1 MGAEARRSL
10 YEYCRLNQKQYLLDE
25 WDDGRNLP
33 LTPQTITYGSKRA
46 AWWRCAN
53 GHTWRAVLYTR
64 TGGAR
69 CPYCTG
75 RRVQPGF
82 NDLASVHPELARQ
95 WDYAKNAPLVP
106 ADISA
111 GSGRSVWW
119 RCEKGHSW
127 RALIRSRTAGCG
139 CPVCAGRQ
147 LLPGEN
153 DLASVCPELAKQ
165 WDAARNGNQRPQDV
179 LPGTEKKVWWIC
191 ERGHHWRAAISMRTR
206 SLSSCPVC
214 AGKQVL
220 PGFNDLASQKP
231 ALAAQWDAARNGTL
245 TPEQVTPASNRKAW
259 WRCEKGHSFQAVIAS
274 RANGSGCPY
283 CTNKKVLAGF
293 NDLATAEPK
302 IAAEWHPTRNG
313 ALTPGMV
320 TAGSRKRS
328 GGSAAAATSGVHASV
343 HAQVRSAAAAPSVQ
357 EAAVGMQVPRFCH
370 AAAEKNT
377 EGCER
382 YGDNGDKLAGKGRLC
397 RWEHSYCS
405 AHFAAEAAVSD
416 NKAVL

>member
-127 RALIRSRTAGCG
+127 RALIRSRTAG
-139 CPVCAGRQ
+139 
-147 LLPGEN
+147 
-153 DLASVCPELAKQ
+153 
-165 WDAARNGNQRPQDV
+165 
-179 LPGTEKKVWWIC
+179 
-191 ERGHHWRAAISMRTR
+191 
-206 SLSSCPVC
+206 
-214 AGKQVL
+214 
-220 PGFNDLASQKP
+220 
-231 ALAAQWDAARNGTL
+231 
-245 TPEQVTPASNRKAW
+245 
-259 WRCEKGHSFQAVIAS
+259 
-274 RANGSGCPY
+274 
-283 CTNKKVLAGF
+283 
-293 NDLATAEPK
+293 
-302 IAAEWHPTRNG
+302 
-313 ALTPGMV
+313 
-320 TAGSRKRS
+320 
-328 GGSAAAATSGVHASV
+328 
-343 HAQVRSAAAAPSVQ
+343 
-357 EAAVGMQVPRFCH
+357 
-370 AAAEKNT
+370 
-377 EGCER
+377 
-382 YGDNGDKLAGKGRLC
+382 
-397 RWEHSYCS
+397 
-405 AHFAAEAAVSD
+405 
-416 NKAVL
+416 

>member
-1 MGAEARRSL
+1 MGAEARRNL

-320 TAGSRKRS
+320 TAGSRKKVWWQCSCGHIWSARIGARTGAQRS
-328 GGSAAAATSGVHASV
+328 GCPVCAGSCRRHAGTAILPCSRREK
-343 HAQVRSAAAAPSVQ
+343 HG
-357 EAAVGMQVPRFCH
+357 GM
-370 AAAEKNT
+370 
-377 EGCER
+377 
-382 YGDNGDKLAGKGRLC
+382 
-397 RWEHSYCS
+397 
-405 AHFAAEAAVSD
+405 
-416 NKAVL
+416 

>member
-33 LTPQTITYGSKRA
+33 LTPQTITYGSKRPPGGA
-46 AWWRCAN
+46 AQTATPGGRCSTQEPA
-53 GHTWRAVLYTR
+53 
-64 TGGAR
+64 GAR

-95 WDYAKNAPLVP
+95 WGLREKRAARPGGYQRRKREIRLV
-106 ADISA
+106 AVRKGAQLA
-111 GSGRSVWW
+111 GA
-119 RCEKGHSW
+119 H
-127 RALIRSRTAGCG
+127 
-139 CPVCAGRQ
+139 PVPHGGLR
-147 LLPGEN
+147 LPG
-153 DLASVCPELAKQ
+153 LCRKTAPARRKRPRVGSVRSLAKQ

-179 LPGTEKKVWWIC
+179 LPGTEKKVWWIAT
-191 ERGHHWRAAISMRTR
+191 RPPLRAAISMRTR

-274 RANGSGCPY
+274 RANGQRLPILHEQ
-283 CTNKKVLAGF
+283 KKCWQASTILQQPSRKSPPNGTRR
-293 NDLATAEPK
+293 ATA
-302 IAAEWHPTRNG
+302 
-313 ALTPGMV
+313 L
-320 TAGSRKRS
+320 
-328 GGSAAAATSGVHASV
+328 
-343 HAQVRSAAAAPSVQ
+343 
-357 EAAVGMQVPRFCH
+357 
-370 AAAEKNT
+370 
-377 EGCER
+377 
-382 YGDNGDKLAGKGRLC
+382 
-397 RWEHSYCS
+397 
-405 AHFAAEAAVSD
+405 
-416 NKAVL
+416 

>member
-139 CPVCAGRQ
+139 CPVCAGKQ
-147 LLPGEN
+147 VIPGEN
-153 DLASVCPELAKQ
+153 DLASQFPQLAAQWHPDKNGALRPENVSPNSN
-165 WDAARNGNQRPQDV
+165 R
-179 LPGTEKKVWWIC
+179 KVWWLC
-191 ERGHHWRAAISMRTR
+191 PLGHAWKATVTSR
-206 SLSSCPVC
+206 SREGAGCPFC
-214 AGKQVL
+214 AGRKVW
-220 PGFNDLASQKP
+220 PGFNDLETVEPKV
-231 ALAAQWDAARNGTL
+231 AAQWHPTLNGQL
-245 TPEQVTPASNRKAW
+245 TPR
-259 WRCEKGHSFQAVIAS
+259 
-274 RANGSGCPY
+274 
-283 CTNKKVLAGF
+283 
-293 NDLATAEPK
+293 
-302 IAAEWHPTRNG
+302 
-313 ALTPGMV
+313 MV
-320 TAGSRKRS
+320 TAGSRRKVWWQCPE
-328 GGSAAAATSGVHASV
+328 GHVWK
-343 HAQVRSAAAAPSVQ
+343 
-357 EAAVGMQVPRFCH
+357 AVVYSR
-370 AAAEKNT
+370 
-377 EGCER
+377 
-382 YGDNGDKLAGKGRLC
+382 AGKRKCGCPVCAGRI
-397 RWEHSYCS
+397 S
-405 AHFAAEAAVSD
+405 EARM
-416 NKAVL
+416 KAYRHMVGEQQGKTER

>member
-147 LLPGEN
+147 LLP
-153 DLASVCPELAKQ
+153 AKTTSRRSV
-165 WDAARNGNQRPQDV
+165 
-179 LPGTEKKVWWIC
+179 
-191 ERGHHWRAAISMRTR
+191 R
-206 SLSSCPVC
+206 SLQSS
-214 AGKQVL
+214 
-220 PGFNDLASQKP
+220 
-231 ALAAQWDAARNGTL
+231 GTL
-245 TPEQVTPASNRKAW
+245 RETGISARRTCCRGRRK
-259 WRCEKGHSFQAVIAS
+259 K
-274 RANGSGCPY
+274 
-283 CTNKKVLAGF
+283 
-293 NDLATAEPK
+293 
-302 IAAEWHPTRNG
+302 
-313 ALTPGMV
+313 
-320 TAGSRKRS
+320 S
-328 GGSAAAATSGVHASV
+328 GGYANAATTG
-343 HAQVRSAAAAPSVQ
+343 AQQSRCA
-357 EAAVGMQVPRFCH
+357 H
-370 AAAEKNT
+370 AA
-377 EGCER
+377 
-382 YGDNGDKLAGKGRLC
+382 
-397 RWEHSYCS
+397 
-405 AHFAAEAAVSD
+405 
-416 NKAVL
+416 

>member
-10 YEYCRLNQKQYLLDE
+10 YEYYRLNQKQYLLDE

-33 LTPQTITYGSKRA
+33 LTPQTITYITYGSTRA

-119 RCEKGHSW
+119 RCEKGHS
-127 RALIRSRTAGCG
+127 
-139 CPVCAGRQ
+139 
-147 LLPGEN
+147 
-153 DLASVCPELAKQ
+153 
-165 WDAARNGNQRPQDV
+165 
-179 LPGTEKKVWWIC
+179 
-191 ERGHHWRAAISMRTR
+191 
-206 SLSSCPVC
+206 
-214 AGKQVL
+214 
-220 PGFNDLASQKP
+220 
-231 ALAAQWDAARNGTL
+231 
-245 TPEQVTPASNRKAW
+245 
-259 WRCEKGHSFQAVIAS
+259 FQAVIAS

-302 IAAEWHPTRNG
+302 IAAEWHPTLNG
-313 ALTPGMV
+313 ALTPGIV
-320 TAGSRKRS
+320 TAGSRKKVWWQCSCGHIWSARIGARTGAQRS
-328 GGSAAAATSGVHASV
+328 GCPVCAGSCRRHAGTAILPCSRREK
-343 HAQVRSAAAAPSVQ
+343 HG
-357 EAAVGMQVPRFCH
+357 GM
-370 AAAEKNT
+370 
-377 EGCER
+377 
-382 YGDNGDKLAGKGRLC
+382 
-397 RWEHSYCS
+397 
-405 AHFAAEAAVSD
+405 
-416 NKAVL
+416 

>member
-1 MGAEARRSL
+1 MGKSLREFCAENGRD
-10 YEYCRLNQKQYLLDE
+10 ELLRQ
-25 WDDGRNLP
+25 WDTEKNGGK
-33 LTPQTITYGSKRA
+33 TPDDVSSGSSA
-46 AWWRCAN
+46 MAWWRCDK
-53 GHTWRAVLYTR
+53 GHSFPMRIAFRTTR
-64 TGGAR
+64 EQG
-69 CPYCTG
+69 CPYCAG
-75 RRVQPGF
+75 RRVLAGF
-82 NDLASVHPELARQ
+82 NDLAAVAPDVAAEWHPTLNGELR
-95 WDYAKNAPLVP
+95 PEM
-106 ADISA
+106 IMA
-111 GSGRSVWW
+111 GSSRYVWW
-119 RCEKGHSW
+119 QCPQGHVW
-127 RALIRSRTAGCG
+127 RARVDTRTGAQHSG

-206 SLSSCPVC
+206 SLSGCPVC

-274 RANGSGCPY
+274 HANGSGCPY

-293 NDLATAEPK
+293 NDLVTAEPK

-320 TAGSRKRS
+320 TAGSRKKVWWQCSCGHIWSARIGARTGAQRS
-328 GGSAAAATSGVHASV
+328 GCPVCAGSCRRHAGTAILPCSRREK
-343 HAQVRSAAAAPSVQ
+343 HG
-357 EAAVGMQVPRFCH
+357 GM
-370 AAAEKNT
+370 
-377 EGCER
+377 
-382 YGDNGDKLAGKGRLC
+382 
-397 RWEHSYCS
+397 
-405 AHFAAEAAVSD
+405 
-416 NKAVL
+416 

>member
-165 WDAARNGNQRPQDV
+165 WDASRNGNQRPQDV

-206 SLSSCPVC
+206 SLSGCPVC

-320 TAGSRKRS
+320 TAGSRKKVWWQCSCGHIWSARIGARTGAQRS
-328 GGSAAAATSGVHASV
+328 GCPVCAGSCSRHAGTAILPCSRREK
-343 HAQVRSAAAAPSVQ
+343 HG
-357 EAAVGMQVPRFCH
+357 GM
-370 AAAEKNT
+370 
-377 EGCER
+377 
-382 YGDNGDKLAGKGRLC
+382 
-397 RWEHSYCS
+397 
-405 AHFAAEAAVSD
+405 
-416 NKAVL
+416 

>member
-206 SLSSCPVC
+206 SLSGCPVC
-214 AGKQVL
+214 AGRVIV
-220 PGFNDLASQKP
+220 PGENDMASQFPDLARETQ
-231 ALAAQWDAARNGTL
+231 R
-245 TPEQVTPASNRKAW
+245 
-259 WRCEKGHSFQAVIAS
+259 
-274 RANGSGCPY
+274 
-283 CTNKKVLAGF
+283 
-293 NDLATAEPK
+293 ATA
-302 IAAEWHPTRNG
+302 
-313 ALTPGMV
+313 L
-320 TAGSRKRS
+320 
-328 GGSAAAATSGVHASV
+328 
-343 HAQVRSAAAAPSVQ
+343 
-357 EAAVGMQVPRFCH
+357 
-370 AAAEKNT
+370 
-377 EGCER
+377 
-382 YGDNGDKLAGKGRLC
+382 
-397 RWEHSYCS
+397 
-405 AHFAAEAAVSD
+405 
-416 NKAVL
+416 